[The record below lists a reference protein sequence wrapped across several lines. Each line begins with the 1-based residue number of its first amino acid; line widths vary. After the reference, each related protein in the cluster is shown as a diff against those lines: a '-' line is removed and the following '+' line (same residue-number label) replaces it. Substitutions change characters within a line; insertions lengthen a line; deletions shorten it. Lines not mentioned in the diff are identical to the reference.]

1 MQVGLS
7 NLNLSLEKV
16 YQYLL
21 ILLAF
26 VFPLTTAGGNLI
38 IGIIVLLWLFS
49 GQYGDKYHQ
58 IKQNKLARLSI
69 LFFLIHLLGLLWTQ
83 DWQWGLLI
91 LKKMSD
97 FLFLL
102 PILLTL
108 TKKEYIKYY
117 ISAFILAMTLTEF
130 LSYLVW
136 FEVIG
141 PLHKA
146 TAGNPT
152 PTMSHISYNPFLT
165 FGIYLLSHELLF
177 NNKLKRMHK
186 VMYGFFAITMSIN
199 MFITGGRA
207 GQVMYFVMLVL
218 LIFQFYNWQKVKAF
232 LLSLIIIPSVFLLAY
247 NTSSQ
252 FHHRV
257 DEAVKN
263 IDSYYSGGY
272 RDTSVGQR
280 ITYTTNSINLI
291 LSNPFFGVGTGD
303 FPSAYKTVHLENTP
317 DVNLTVNP
325 HNMYILVTV
334 QLGLLGLVSMLFIF
348 YHQLRFALSKNK
360 GIRRD
365 LGVALPLLFL
375 VIMWS
380 DSYLLGHYTTI
391 LFVFFSSF
399 LYKEFEKG

>member
-1 MQVGLS
+1 MTNIQTNF
-7 NLNLSLEKV
+7 NLDKV

-21 ILLAF
+21 IALAF
-26 VFPLTTAGGNLI
+26 VFPLTVAGGNLI
-38 IGIIVLLWLFS
+38 IGVIVLLWLFS
-49 GQYGDKYHQ
+49 GQYSNKYQQ

-69 LFFLIHLLGLLWTQ
+69 LFFLVHLLGLLWTQ
-83 DWQWGLLI
+83 DWQWGLVI
-91 LKKMSD
+91 IKKMSD

-108 TKKEYIKYY
+108 TKKKYIKYY
-117 ISAFILAMTLTEF
+117 ISAFIASMTLTEF

-136 FEVIG
+136 FEIID

-146 TAGNPT
+146 SVGNPT

-165 FGIYLLSHELLF
+165 FGIYLLCHELLF
-177 NNKLKRMHK
+177 NDKLKKMHK
-186 VMYGFFAITMSIN
+186 FMYGFFAITMSIN

-207 GQVMYFVMLVL
+207 GQVMYFVMLVI
-218 LIFQFYNWQKVKAF
+218 LIFQFYNLQKIKAA

-247 NTSSQ
+247 NTSDQ

-257 DEAVKN
+257 DAAVKN
-263 IDSYYSGGY
+263 IDSYYYG
-272 RDTSVGQR
+272 DHKNTSVGQR
-280 ITYTTNSINLI
+280 ITFTANSIELI
-291 LSNPFFGVGTGD
+291 LSHPFFGVGTGD
-303 FPSAYKTVHLENTP
+303 FPSAYKALHLENTP
-317 DVNLTVNP
+317 DVSLTVNP
-325 HNMYILVTV
+325 HNMYILVAV
-334 QLGLLGLVSMLFIF
+334 QLGLLGLASMLFIF

-365 LGVALPLLFL
+365 LGIALPLLFL

-399 LYKEFEKG
+399 LYKDFEKN